1 MRGEA
6 KFEVLPLLPSTAGL
20 PGLLA
25 RGNLRLRARQFFC
38 NWLIGFIR
46 RSCFTL
52 MKDER
57 RTREKMKSD
66 KLAQPDVEDRE
77 GTLRNIKPL
86 GRKFCF
92 KKSSWPLYQSSLR
105 SLSGKNPPCRLSNS
119 KILQKY
125 VTETQ
130 KLEHL

>member
-20 PGLLA
+20 TGLLA
-25 RGNLRLRARQFFC
+25 RTLHLRARQFFC

-66 KLAQPDVEDRE
+66 KLTQPDVEDRE
-77 GTLRNIKPL
+77 GTLRNIRPL

-92 KKSSWPLYQSSLR
+92 KKSTWPLHQSPLR
-105 SLSGKNPPCRLSNS
+105 SLSGKNPPCRLSSPKN
-119 KILQKY
+119 LQKY